1 MNKINFTEPDLSS
14 ITNLVV
20 VAAEDQISRDLDGEA
35 VILNMKSGVYC
46 GLNEVGARIWQLIQ
60 KPMSVTHIRDT
71 FSKNIMLNMVC
82 AKKIFWHFY
91 KNCLTTD

>member
-1 MNKINFTEPDLSS
+1 
-14 ITNLVV
+14 V
-20 VAAEDQISRDLDGEA
+20 VASDDQISRDLDGEA

-71 FSKNIMLNMVC
+71 LLEEYNVESDLCKKDLLALLQKLTDHGLIEIKNG
-82 AKKIFWHFY
+82 
-91 KNCLTTD
+91 KNT